1 MPQPARSQI
10 VRNPARMLVGFMP
23 GGSSLDAVA
32 RLLVNE
38 MKNYSSSSF
47 IVENRP
53 GASGRLAL
61 QAVKRS
67 AADGS
72 VMILTPAGGIV
83 LLPHVEETLGYD
95 ALNDFAPV
103 TTVCDYPF
111 LLTVGPRVPA
121 AVKTL
126 ADFIA
131 WCRANPKEA
140 SYASDGAGSM
150 MHFTGTMLGCAA
162 GFEFVLVPY
171 PNGGNLVQ
179 DVLAGQIA
187 SCIFGIGPV
196 LAHVQAGSLRALA
209 TTGLQRSPFLPDV
222 STVRELGYPQLE
234 NTEWFGVLVPAK
246 TPAEIV
252 NSLNSAIREALKA
265 DAVRAGFAPFGYE
278 PTGTS
283 PSEFAKLIK
292 SDFDR
297 WGAIVKA
304 SGFRGGV
311 DPSCT

>member
-1 MPQPARSQI
+1 
-10 VRNPARMLVGFMP
+10 MLVGFTP
-23 GGSSLDAVA
+23 GGAIDVVA
-32 RLLVNE
+32 RLLVNQ

-47 IVENRP
+47 IVDTHP
-53 GASGRLAL
+53 GAGGRVAL
-61 QAVKRS
+61 EALKRS
-67 AADGS
+67 ATDGS
-72 VMILTPAGGIV
+72 VMILTPAGAIV
-83 LLPHVEETLGYD
+83 LYPHVYKTLGYD
-95 ALNDFAPV
+95 VLKDFAPV
-103 TTVCDYPF
+103 TPVCDYPL

-131 WCRANPKEA
+131 WCKANPKEA
-140 SYASDGAGSM
+140 SYATAGAGSM
-150 MHFTGTMLGCAA
+150 LHFTGMMLGRAA
-162 GFEFVLVPY
+162 GFEFVHVPY
-171 PNGGNLVQ
+171 SGGGNFVQ

-196 LAHVQAGSLRALA
+196 LAYVQAESLRALA
-209 TTGLQRSPFLPDV
+209 TTGPQRSPYLPDV
-222 STVRELGYPQLE
+222 PTVRELGYPQLE
-234 NTEWFGVLVPAK
+234 ATEWFGVLVPAK

-265 DAVRAGFAPFGYE
+265 DAVKAGFAPFAYE
-278 PTGTS
+278 PAGTS

-304 SGFRGGV
+304 SRFR
-311 DPSCT
+311 PEE